1 MGSCE
6 SYEIP
11 LQMTLLQAYKSIH
24 SAWDSQ
30 ESSSDIY
37 HMILEWIQVYR
48 PEEVYPEITEE
59 VQDWMRR
66 ALNDAS
72 TNDLVEDFIYGAACK
87 TIRATMDSQAIT
99 S

>member
-1 MGSCE
+1 
-6 SYEIP
+6 
-11 LQMTLLQAYKSIH
+11 MTLLQAYKSIH

-48 PEEVYPEITEE
+48 PDEVYPEIAVE

-66 ALNDAS
+66 ALKDGA

-87 TIRATMDSQAIT
+87 MIRATMDSQA
-99 S
+99 SSG